1 MICSA
6 PKGARFYYDIL
17 MQNTGEPT
25 TCGKWRERLEKEV
38 CWSKVFNKIN
48 QIKDI
53 KLRWFQIRI
62 VHRILATNVILYN
75 MKVSN
80 SENCTFCQAEKDSIQ
95 HIFWKCPCI
104 KRFWQTFQQTVNE
117 TIVNMNLSLTE
128 NIILF
133 GCDDNFKSDTETVH
147 LT

>member
-1 MICSA
+1 M
-6 PKGARFYYDIL
+6 
-17 MQNTGEPT
+17 
-25 TCGKWRERLEKEV
+25 
-38 CWSKVFNKIN
+38 
-48 QIKDI
+48 
-53 KLRWFQIRI
+53 
-62 VHRILATNVILYN
+62 ILYN
-75 MKVSN
+75 MKVST

-133 GCDDNFKSDTETVH
+133 GCDDNFKSDSTFDLIILLAKFFIYKCKMEKINPEFQHYIHYLKRRYAIEKHVSLISLSQMNFVTRWH
-147 LT
+147 NYLPLFL